1 MKFMRDF
8 VAVVIFAGALV
19 LAAGSAF
26 SQAYPQKAIRLVVG
40 FPPGGATD
48 IVARLVGQKL
58 SVSLGQAV
66 VIDNRPGAN
75 SNIGAELAAR
85 AAADGYTLF
94 MCTIANAINY
104 SLYSNLPFD
113 MIKDFVPVAQTA
125 SILSFLV
132 VHPSLPVKSVKELI
146 ELAKSK
152 PGELNYASSGIGGS
166 PHLAAEM
173 FKTMAG
179 VNMVH
184 IPYKGT
190 GPELT
195 DLLAGVVRIAF
206 ETTPAVLPHVKAGK
220 LRALAVNSL
229 KRTPLLPDLPTM
241 SEAGLSGFEVTSWN
255 GVLAP
260 AGTPKEIVTRLNN
273 EIVKALKMPD
283 VHEKLSGLGAD
294 PVGNTP
300 EQFAAFIQAEIKKW
314 AKVIK
319 ESGARV
325 D

>member
-241 SEAGLSGFEVTSWN
+241 SEAGLPGFEVTSWN

>member
-1 MKFMRDF
+1 MKQLL
-8 VAVVIFAGALV
+8 AAALLGAAAFAGVAMAQQDYPNKPV
-19 LAAGSAF
+19 RIVVPFPAG
-26 SQAYPQKAIRLVVG
+26 G
-40 FPPGGATD
+40 TTD
-48 IVARLVGQKL
+48 ILTRAISQKL
-58 SVSLGQAV
+58 SEDWKQPV
-66 VIDNRPGAN
+66 VVDNRAGAGG
-75 SNIGAELAAR
+75 NIGADLVAKSTP
-85 AAADGYTLF
+85 DGYTLL
-94 MCTIANAINY
+94 MGAVATHAINPT
-104 SLYSNLPFD
+104 LYSKIPYD
-113 MIKDFVPVAQTA
+113 PVKDFAPVALVAQVPN
-125 SILSFLV
+125 ILV
-132 VHPSLPVKSVKELI
+132 VNPAVPATTVRELI
-146 ELAKSK
+146 DLARAK
-152 PGELNYASSGIGGS
+152 PGYLNFGSGSTGS
-166 PHLAAEM
+166 TGHLAGEL
-173 FKTMAG
+173 FKAMAG
-179 VNMVH
+179 VQMVH